1 MRAVIQMPPF
11 RFLLA
16 GVLAFAAVPAAAADV
31 FGGAYLHD
39 VQPPFTHD
47 INEDGHDFQIGYR
60 GDRIAGLGPIG
71 GPAPYIFGSINDHG
85 DTSLVAAGLGWRIG
99 GPVYVRPGIGIA
111 IHDGPGRRVD
121 QRGRRTDL
129 GSRVLFEPE
138 LAIGT
143 QLVPGIDAELSWV
156 HVSHATLFGRQNPGL
171 DMLGIRLNLHL
182 P

>member
-1 MRAVIQMPPF
+1 MILPRPRLLLSGALA
-11 RFLLA
+11 LLA
-16 GVLAFAAVPAAAADV
+16 TPATAAEL

-47 INEDGHDFQIGYR
+47 LGEDGHDFQIGIR

-71 GPAPYIFGSINDHG
+71 GPAPYAFASINDRG

-99 GPVYVRPGIGIA
+99 GPIYLRPGIGIA
-111 IHDGPGRRVD
+111 VHDGPRRRVRAD
-121 QRGRRTDL
+121 GQRSDL

-143 QLVPGIDAELSWV
+143 MIAPRISAELSWV
-156 HVSHATLFGRQNPGL
+156 HVSHAQLFGRQNPGL
-171 DMLGIRLNLHL
+171 DMVGLRIGLHL

>member
-1 MRAVIQMPPF
+1 MRLP
-11 RFLLA
+11 RFLPLLA
-16 GVLAFAAVPAAAADV
+16 LALPTVPAHAAEV

-71 GPAPYIFGSINDHG
+71 GPAPYIFGSLNDHG
-85 DTSLVAAGLGWRIG
+85 DTSLVAAGLAWKIG
-99 GPVYVRPGIGIA
+99 APFYVRPGIGVA
-111 IHDGPGRRVD
+111 VHDGPHRRVND
-121 QRGRRTDL
+121 RGRRTDL

-138 LAIGT
+138 LAIGM
-143 QLVPGIDAELSWV
+143 QLAPRISAELSYV
-156 HVSHATLFGRQNPGL
+156 HVSHAQLFSKQNPGL
-171 DMLGIRLNLHL
+171 DMLGVRVNFHL